1 MDKAGLVIVDDHPIV
16 LEGLQK
22 LLTDVN
28 EIEIKGCFTNGKRF
42 MSFLRDNE
50 VNVVLLDITLPDA
63 NGIELCKEIKMIS
76 PQTHVLALSNHS
88 QRSIILQMLQNGAT
102 GYMLKNVS
110 SEELVNCIHDALQG
124 RITFSNAVKEI
135 MAQPTIRELSGPP
148 RLTRR
153 EVEILGLIAGGD
165 TTSMIAESLF
175 LSPLTVETHRKNL
188 LQKFQVKNVASLIK
202 IAMEQGLIPEN
213 R

>member
-1 MDKAGLVIVDDHPIV
+1 
-16 LEGLQK
+16 
-22 LLTDVN
+22 
-28 EIEIKGCFTNGKRF
+28 
-42 MSFLRDNE
+42 
-50 VNVVLLDITLPDA
+50 
-63 NGIELCKEIKMIS
+63 
-76 PQTHVLALSNHS
+76 
-88 QRSIILQMLQNGAT
+88 LQNGAT

-135 MAQPTIRELSGPP
+135 MAQPTISELNGPP

-153 EVEILGLIAGGD
+153 EVEILGLIAGGG

-202 IAMEQGLIPEN
+202 MAMEQGLIPEN